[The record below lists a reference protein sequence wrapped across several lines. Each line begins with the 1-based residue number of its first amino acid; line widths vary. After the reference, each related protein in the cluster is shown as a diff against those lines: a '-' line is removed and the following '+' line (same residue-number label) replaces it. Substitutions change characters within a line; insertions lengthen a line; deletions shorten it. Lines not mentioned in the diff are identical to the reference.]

1 MNAADMKARTNAMAK
16 RVIKLIQSLPNDRTA
31 NVIANQ
37 MLRSATSVGA
47 NYRAACRGRSRA
59 DFIAKP
65 GIVEEESDETAYW
78 LELLMETNIKP
89 VALRQ
94 PLYDEVNEITAII
107 VASRKTAKA

>member
-37 MLRSATSVGA
+37 MLRSATSVDA
-47 NYRAACRGRSRA
+47 SYRAACRGRSRA
-59 DFIAKP
+59 DFVAKP

-78 LELLMETNIKP
+78 LELLMETNIMP
-89 VALRQ
+89 VALLQ